1 MFDELDR
8 EVYLDGHHIF
18 KYGDMGECAYLIE
31 EGKVEVFVVVQG
43 LERRIDLLGKGELF
57 GEVTLIDHQPRT
69 ATVRALEKTVLV
81 PIPRKLVEEL
91 LERSDPVLRH
101 LLLVIL
107 DRFRNRQW
115 SAAKHP
121 SGLTDTT
128 EQSMRRN
135 AVKGEATLRISLAH
149 GLKRALARQ
158 EFQLHYQPIC
168 ALTDGSVV
176 GFEALIRWA
185 HPTDGLMQPKDFV
198 WVAEQTGLIREMGLW
213 TLERASQDWPKLR
226 QLTAHASPFVS
237 VNMSAAQISNELL
250 VQDVQSIISRHNMNP
265 AELKLELT
273 ETVMVEQPEVALK
286 VLGRLVELGCELA
299 LDDYGA
305 GHSSLS
311 RLQRYPL
318 GTLKIDHTFIS
329 PILESAQSM
338 EIVRS
343 SITLA
348 HSLGM
353 DVVAEGIENQ
363 AVMDKLIEIGCDF
376 GQGWHLGRPAPLQ
389 ELVQRYAKS

>member
-18 KYGDMGECAYLIE
+18 KYGDQGECAYLIE
-31 EGKVEVFVVVQG
+31 EGQVEVYVMVQG
-43 LERRIDLLGKGELF
+43 EERRINLLGKGELF
-57 GEVTLIDHQPRT
+57 GEVSLIDHQPRT
-69 ATVRALEKTVLV
+69 AAVRAVEKTVLV

-91 LERSDPVLRH
+91 MERSDPVLRH

-115 SAAKHP
+115 SPAKQIAATAL
-121 SGLTDTT
+121 SA
-128 EQSMRRN
+128 EQTLRRS
-135 AVKGEATLRISLAH
+135 AVQGEATQRLSLAH
-149 GLKRALARQ
+149 GIKRALARA

-168 ALTDGSVV
+168 DLADGRVT

-213 TLERASQDWPKLR
+213 TLERACLDWPILR
-226 QLTAHASPFVS
+226 RLTNHDSPFVS
-237 VNMSAAQISNELL
+237 VNLSASQISNELL
-250 VQDVQSIISRHNMNP
+250 VEDVQAILSNHNMNP
-265 AELKLELT
+265 TELKLELT
-273 ETVMVEQPEVALK
+273 ETVMVEQPEAALK
-286 VLGRLVELGCELA
+286 VLGRLVELGCGLA

-318 GTLKIDHTFIS
+318 GTLKIDYTFVA
-329 PILESAQSM
+329 PILESAQSL

-343 SITLA
+343 SIALA

-353 DVVAEGIENQ
+353 DVVAEGIESE
-363 AVMDKLIEIGCDF
+363 AVRVKLTEIGCDF
-376 GQGWHLGRPAPLQ
+376 GQGWHFGKPAPLQ
-389 ELVQRYAKS
+389 ELVQRYA